1 MLDYEFFYNIADYGN
16 TNWKGNFTAKEIACN
31 AYDYLVEFEKSK
43 NDEKPTPTI
52 EELAKLLAEDGSEE
66 CKEWLYRMVDELGL
80 IDMDWQDYLDTDE
93 WLKEFM

>member
-16 TNWKGNFTAKEIACN
+16 ANWKGAYTPKEVASNAYEYLCAFEESKAKEVI
-31 AYDYLVEFEKSK
+31 
-43 NDEKPTPTI
+43 TPVI
-52 EELAKLLAEDGSEE
+52 QELAKLLAEDGSEE

>member
-16 TNWKGNFTAKEIACN
+16 ANWKGNFTAKEIACN

-80 IDMDWQDYLDTDE
+80 SDMDWQDDLDTDE